1 MEKVKIPEINLTSDS
16 DDLLDDYWF
25 ASPSASFDGSSVNSI
40 PWADDVVKQNQDLW
54 ERVERMFYGEESL
67 PTNDIKLRNEIIEW
81 TNHFAYLRV
90 TGEQMPI
97 YFSNNN
103 VIPSDPN
110 YEEVFAVHPM
120 ATSTTKATTTA
131 TYVDRRS
138 AISQANCPQYNRC
151 PDDQNDS
158 TLIDDIEKCLRI
170 TSGPLLSRRA
180 QNSRTA
186 YGVRSTIP
194 SNQPET
200 NFTQSIQNRN
210 KNGLKSALVSVR
222 SNYDMGAQFAR
233 KLYAS
238 FDVDRLHMVP
248 YSARFIKIPTMK
260 NESSDQN
267 TVSSIQKPSMI
278 RIKTATL
285 VPISRPLRNSITLP
299 AINIE
304 PKYFDRNASDA
315 ISALIYPSNT
325 STKPATLS
333 PLKSLKKRSES
344 E

>member
-25 ASPSASFDGSSVNSI
+25 ASPSASFDGSSVTSI

-54 ERVERMFYGEESL
+54 ERVERMFYGEENL

-120 ATSTTKATTTA
+120 TMSMTKAPTTT
-131 TYVDRRS
+131 S
-138 AISQANCPQYNRC
+138 ISHANYPHGHRY
-151 PDDQNDS
+151 PDDQQDN
-158 TLIDDIEKCLRI
+158 TLVDDIEKCLRI

-200 NFTQSIQNRN
+200 NFTQSVQNRN
-210 KNGLKSALVSVR
+210 KHGLKSALVSVR

-248 YSARFIKIPTMK
+248 YSARFIKIPTAK
-260 NESSDQN
+260 NESGDQN
-267 TVSSIQKPSMI
+267 TVTATHKPSMI

-304 PKYFDRNASDA
+304 PKYFDRNTSDA
-315 ISALIYPSNT
+315 ISAVIYPSNT
-325 STKPATLS
+325 STKSVTLS